1 MKTKERKSLADEIAS
16 RVCVYRRL
24 TWIDRLDADGREELL
39 QERAR
44 FQAGGYGDL
53 PAVSIARAIIDIARE
68 NAWKVPSEK
77 ELAKWLV
84 KK

>member
-1 MKTKERKSLADEIAS
+1 MKTKERKSLADEVAS
-16 RVCVYRRL
+16 RACVYRRL
-24 TWIDRLDADGREELL
+24 TWVDRLGEDGRDELF
-39 QERAR
+39 QARAR

-53 PAVSIARAIIDIARE
+53 PAASIARAIIDIARE
-68 NAWKVPSEK
+68 NAWKVPSDK